1 MKVCVTKL
9 MITLVEPQNE
19 PEICSN
25 EAPLGALITAA
36 EAAIE
41 LRVHPVTILRWAREG
56 RIPHLRLGRKILFS
70 SARLMSWLSSNT
82 LVAPFVSPNQER
94 KGA

>member
-1 MKVCVTKL
+1 MT
-9 MITLVEPQNE
+9 TLVALPNE
-19 PEICSN
+19 RETCSD
-25 EAPLGALITAA
+25 EALLGALITAT
-36 EAAIE
+36 EAAVE

-56 RIPHLRLGRKILFS
+56 RIPHLRLGRKVLFS